1 MTKSKLM
8 NTVFQWGVM
17 AAIVAVA
24 FPDLAQATPTTGIA
38 GVLDSVRGSEA
49 TSIPLIISTVCY
61 IGGAAMAASGALK
74 LKAHAE
80 NPAQEKIAPGI
91 ARVLT
96 GGALVAMPYLVGVAQ
111 RTTHL
116 GTTQADYIT
125 LNHTF

>member
-24 FPDLAQATPTTGIA
+24 FPDSAQATANGIA
-38 GVLDSVRGSEA
+38 TVLQGIRTEEA

-116 GTTQADYIT
+116 GTTQASYIA
-125 LNHTF
+125 LENGFQ